1 MGMGMGM
8 GMERER
14 EREETRFT
22 PLLRKNNLTDGGMKK
37 TFIFSFWCYENNTKP
52 YIKISFTK

>member
-1 MGMGMGM
+1 MGMGM
-8 GMERER
+8 

-37 TFIFSFWCYENNTKP
+37 IFHFFILVL
-52 YIKISFTK
+52 

>member
-1 MGMGMGM
+1 M

-37 TFIFSFWCYENNTKP
+37 IFHFFILVL
-52 YIKISFTK
+52 